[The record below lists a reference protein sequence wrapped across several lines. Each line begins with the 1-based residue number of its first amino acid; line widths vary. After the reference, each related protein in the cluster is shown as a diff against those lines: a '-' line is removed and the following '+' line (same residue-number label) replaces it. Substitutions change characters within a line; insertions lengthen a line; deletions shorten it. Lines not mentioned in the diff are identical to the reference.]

1 MKNVFRFIAAV
12 LVAALGLGSGAAQAQ
27 FTAGTLLTAAQLNY
41 QFSLY
46 VPIAGGTLTGPLTV
60 PTLSTANA
68 TVTGGAISGLS
79 VLASPGTA
87 SFGNQTTWL
96 NSLISCTTACA
107 QTWSQSSGG
116 GIGLI
121 GASRTSDNPLAG
133 SMASQGVAGY
143 GINNNTAQVQTTY
156 GGYFEARKASGAGTT
171 QGVEMDMV
179 NQGSVIQIDPYQMI
193 QAAITPD
200 LWLSS
205 GRPDTT
211 TGAAN
216 ATAAIGIINNNTA
229 FESGLVMQSGALD
242 NSTGEGSAVVLP
254 ANYGMVWYGS
264 AGTKVARIRSDATTA
279 SLGLV
284 FSNGFL
290 NFETAAGAVRGTM
303 DTSGNL
309 SAYGNVSADTT
320 TYLLGNIAG
329 QALPGNNTSTG
340 ASSIGWNRSSGS
352 GETDFV
358 NSPGGGATGGFQWYQ
373 WNGTSATETGA
384 LDPVGNFSAAGT
396 VNTSGYTVATLPTG
410 KAGAR
415 AYVTDAT
422 ACAYAASLTGGG
434 ANFCPVVYNG
444 SAWVADR
451 STVPLYSTSGTLVS
465 GPHMVTG
472 SVALAAG
479 TATVTLSGSAAYTSS
494 TSYACTAN
502 DTTAAAAVKV
512 GQTSGTSIT
521 FTGTSTDTVQF
532 MCAGS

>member
-1 MKNVFRFIAAV
+1 MKRILSLLLLLACS
-12 LVAALGLGSGAAQAQ
+12 VAHAQ
-27 FTAGTLLTAAQLNY
+27 FTPGQVLTAAQLNS

-60 PTLSTANA
+60 PSVSA
-68 TVTGGAISGLS
+68 TGAS
-79 VLASPGTA
+79 

-96 NSLISCTTACA
+96 NSLIACTTACA
-107 QTWSQSSGG
+107 QTWSQSAGG

-156 GGYFEARKASGAGTT
+156 GGYFEARKATGAGTT

-193 QAAITPD
+193 QAGITPD

-229 FESGLVMQSGALD
+229 FESGFVFQSGALD
-242 NSTGEGSAVVLP
+242 NSSGEGSAVVLP
-254 ANYGMVWYGS
+254 ANYGVVWYGS

-303 DTSGNL
+303 DTSGNF
-309 SAYGNVSADTT
+309 SAYGNVAADTT

-329 QALPGNNTSTG
+329 QALPGNSTTLG
-340 ASSIGWNRSSGS
+340 TASIGWNRSSGG

-358 NSPGGGATGGFQWYQ
+358 NSQGGGATGGFQWYQ
-373 WNGTSATETGA
+373 WNGTTSTETAA
-384 LDPVGNFSAAGT
+384 LDGVGNLSAAAT
-396 VNTSGYTVATLPTG
+396 VNTGGYTVATLPTG
-410 KAGAR
+410 KTGAR
-415 AYVTDAT
+415 AYVTDAVT
-422 ACAYAASLTGGG
+422 CAYPASLTGGSST
-434 ANFCPVVYNG
+434 FCPVIYNG

-451 STVPLYSTSGTLVS
+451 STEPMYSTTGTLVA

-472 SVALAAG
+472 SVALASG
-479 TATVTLSGSAAYTSS
+479 TATVTLSGSAVYTSS
-494 TSYACTAN
+494 TSYTCTAN

-512 GQTSGTSIT
+512 GQTSATSIT